1 MAILGAGA
9 ICDREPRLLISAG
22 LFLVFALAFLRAT
35 DVTFDKIER
44 TCSIRR
50 LDVLRVTRT
59 QLGFD
64 DIVDARVEIEPMPDN
79 PAIPSCRLSL
89 ATKSTTVPLT
99 AAYEP
104 SQERYDAMRAAVL
117 DAVFTKKT
125 RPAAVDPIHML
136 VKDGRILDAVSML
149 RVREG
154 IDLKTATARV
164 KELRK
169 AQDA

>member
-1 MAILGAGA
+1 
-9 ICDREPRLLISAG
+9 
-22 LFLVFALAFLRAT
+22 
-35 DVTFDKIER
+35 
-44 TCSIRR
+44 
-50 LDVLRVTRT
+50 
-59 QLGFD
+59 
-64 DIVDARVEIEPMPDN
+64 MPDN

-104 SQERYDAMRAAVL
+104 GQERYDAMRAAVL

-125 RPAAVDPIHML
+125 RPAAVDPIHLL